1 MNRGRILSNLALIA
15 GFALICVV
23 MGGWLAFN
31 IGLRVPGQSGYVLK
45 ADFSEATGVVS
56 QDEVRVSGVKVGSV
70 IDLAPAPGGG
80 TRVTMQLDPALRMR
94 SDVRAVIRPKSLLG
108 TKYVELVRTPGSHA
122 GYLPSGAVI
131 PRAQTGEAIEIDSI
145 LNNMDPDTRAA
156 FSETLRQLGVALDG
170 RSGDVNQSIT
180 NLDQVTANLRPLAQL
195 GDRRQE
201 EIARILADLAIIMRA
216 LADEQ
221 DDLGQLIDSGDQVF
235 AGVAARDADLGGA
248 VANANGFFGSLDA
261 VFSTPGVTQAD
272 RTSLASAPGTI
283 TEGQH
288 TLSLLNTNSDQ
299 FIPALLIG
307 QVSYPADQLT
317 ITNPESVS
325 LAAEW
330 ISAFSQHD
338 VNGNAFRITNITG
351 GNSVQPPSSQ
361 PPSGPNLPG
370 LPGLPGLPLPS
381 PDNSPSPPACL
392 IVGIQC

>member
-1 MNRGRILSNLALIA
+1 MTRGRIISNLALIT
-15 GFALICVV
+15 GFAVLCVA

-31 IGLRVPGQSGYVLK
+31 IGLHVPGQSGYRLI
-45 ADFSEATGVVS
+45 ADFSEATGVVT

-70 IDLAPAPGGG
+70 VDLTPAPGGG
-80 TRVTMQLDPALRMR
+80 TRVTMQLDPKIRMR

-108 TKYVELVRTPGSHA
+108 TKYVELVRTPGSSA
-122 GYLPSGAVI
+122 SYLPSGAVI
-131 PRAQTGEAIEIDSI
+131 PKDQTGEAVEIDSV
-145 LNNMDPDTRAA
+145 LNNMDPETRTA

-170 RSGDVNQSIT
+170 RASDVNQSIT
-180 NLDQVTANLRPLAQL
+180 NLDQVTANLRPLAQI

-201 EIARILADLAIIMRA
+201 EIARILTDLAIIMQA

-221 DDLGQLIDSGDQVF
+221 DALGTLIDSGDQVF
-235 AGVAARDADLGGA
+235 AGIAARDADLGGA

-272 RTSLASAPGTI
+272 RTSLANAPSTI
-283 TEGQH
+283 IEGQH
-288 TLSLLNTNSDQ
+288 TLSLLNTNSQQ

-317 ITNPESVS
+317 ISNPESVS

-338 VNGNAFRITNITG
+338 INGNSFRITNITG
-351 GNSVQPPSSQ
+351 NNSVEPPSSQ
-361 PPSGPNLPG
+361 PPSSSDPNLPG
-370 LPGLPGLPLPS
+370 VPGLPVPT
-381 PDNSPSPPACL
+381 PDNSPSPAVCL